1 MSRQGLLIAWVLS
14 VIAAATLGAFL
25 GRPTNAVVPSHP
37 EPRDGREDA
46 LEPMM
51 ASILARLEGIEERLR
66 AVETR
71 EHRSPTP
78 DTSATPTDGETGP
91 LEDLIDR
98 MKELAADLERANRAA
113 AVLEE
118 AHKLRRDIPTR
129 WPEVARFLGLPKRQR
144 TAEALMLPVSAL
156 VTRFGAPTRVRS
168 YPAGWNIVGDELE
181 LYDDEGLLRMRLQ
194 GR

>member
-1 MSRQGLLIAWVLS
+1 
-14 VIAAATLGAFL
+14 
-25 GRPTNAVVPSHP
+25 
-37 EPRDGREDA
+37 
-46 LEPMM
+46 MM
-51 ASILARLEGIEERLR
+51 ASILARLEGIEERLM
-66 AVETR
+66 AIETR

-168 YPAGWNIVGDELE
+168 YPAGEDWFYEDASSRDSLAFVVRDGWVSAHAVYRDGKS
-181 LYDDEGLLRMRLQ
+181 DRDG
-194 GR
+194 